1 MKAGPDYGKANNKS
15 VYLFSIDR
23 NAGKV
28 AHVNFVPQE
37 LVKSKKLDAKI
48 WLEEANKVLGGK
60 VNWCGA
66 IMQTLTG
73 TDHGD
78 IHLQGGGKPDSAMGS
93 GNNVDKVGEAITN
106 VLAFYKT
113 KVEGA

>member
-1 MKAGPDYGKANNKS
+1 MVRAVTKYPANFCSQQIMKAGPDYGKANNKS

-60 VNWCGA
+60 VSSRGA
-66 IMQTLTG
+66 TT
-73 TDHGD
+73 
-78 IHLQGGGKPDSAMGS
+78 HLEHRS
-93 GNNVDKVGEAITN
+93 
-106 VLAFYKT
+106 
-113 KVEGA
+113 

>member
-1 MKAGPDYGKANNKS
+1 LLILRAVTDYPVNIRSYQIMKAGPDYGKANNKS

-60 VNWCGA
+60 VSRR
-66 IMQTLTG
+66 G
-73 TDHGD
+73 TTAQQLEHW
-78 IHLQGGGKPDSAMGS
+78 
-93 GNNVDKVGEAITN
+93 N
-106 VLAFYKT
+106 
-113 KVEGA
+113 

>member
-60 VNWCGA
+60 VSSRGA
-66 IMQTLTG
+66 TT
-73 TDHGD
+73 
-78 IHLQGGGKPDSAMGS
+78 HLEHRS
-93 GNNVDKVGEAITN
+93 
-106 VLAFYKT
+106 
-113 KVEGA
+113 